1 MIIVRGTEYNTGCV
15 KFTGAYG
22 DIVNFENLPAQFS
35 KMLISIGFACVYQ

>member
-1 MIIVRGTEYNTGCV
+1 VRGTEYNTGCV

-35 KMLISIGFACVYQ
+35 KMLISIGFVCVYQ